1 MKVCKIRRS
10 SPVRGSARS
19 GVEVPGKQH
28 AAVGCS
34 PVGLPGDDIKGVFR
48 EAGIVGRVF
57 WRYITKTQ
65 VEILRKADGGLDP
78 NP

>member
-1 MKVCKIRRS
+1 
-10 SPVRGSARS
+10 
-19 GVEVPGKQH
+19 
-28 AAVGCS
+28 
-34 PVGLPGDDIKGVFR
+34 VGLPGDDIKGVFR